1 MKSKHILNTNL
12 PLSQRTFDELKKGL
26 KHGCL
31 KCNDMRFFK
40 NKFPIKL
47 HSQLLNL
54 IDLY

>member
-31 KCNDMRFFK
+31 KCNDVRFFK